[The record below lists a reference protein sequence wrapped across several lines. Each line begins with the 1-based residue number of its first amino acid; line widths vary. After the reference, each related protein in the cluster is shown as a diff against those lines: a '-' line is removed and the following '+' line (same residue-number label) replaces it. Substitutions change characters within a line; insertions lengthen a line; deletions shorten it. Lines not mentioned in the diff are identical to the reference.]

1 MQLQAGM
8 TKVSTQA
15 WEFSGLETI
24 VIATVSFPKNV
35 NDGNDNSF
43 PHHFSSNVIIS
54 TLGKFAQFS

>member
-1 MQLQAGM
+1 M
-8 TKVSTQA
+8 TMVSTQA

-43 PHHFSSNVIIS
+43 PHLFSSNVIIS